1 LKPIGQISWQPKI
14 QEKEMGSRSHYNAI
28 HEENLQIKQKCAQ
41 FELQTKK
48 MAEEIRRME
57 KLHKQELR
65 WRDKKKVGLVTGV
78 ALRAMVY
85 VVLALTVRGFV

>member
-14 QEKEMGSRSHYNAI
+14 QEEMGSRSHYNAI
-28 HEENLQIKQKCAQ
+28 QKRICSSSKSVHNLSFRPRRWQRK
-41 FELQTKK
+41 
-48 MAEEIRRME
+48 IRRME

-65 WRDKKKVGLVTGV
+65 WRDKKEVGLVTGV
-78 ALRAMVY
+78 ALCAMVY